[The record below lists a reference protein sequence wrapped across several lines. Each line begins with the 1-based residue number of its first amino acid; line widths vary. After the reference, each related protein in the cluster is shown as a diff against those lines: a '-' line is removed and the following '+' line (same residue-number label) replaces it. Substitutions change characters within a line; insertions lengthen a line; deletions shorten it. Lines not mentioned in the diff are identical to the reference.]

1 MVNYVYGEQL
11 YREFVK
17 FRDLFLANAVAR
29 AQHVDKASDGRFVRP
44 VVVLPF
50 KETDRIQADIDKWTA
65 MAKELEQY
73 PDLNVP
79 RTILYP
85 VPNILRGVRKATTY
99 QTEAINSVNMTA
111 KRIIHLL
118 DKDIRIQKAGD
129 ITEWS
134 RRYIGNLER
143 TKRLMEKF
151 PDEEKF
157 RMRIHGFNE
166 TMLRVHYI
174 STSPNYN
181 GGKSVPYHVPL
192 CGVFICDE
200 TLRDGLSIGPEFEK
214 EKFSLYD
221 SIEPIIC
228 DRWPQAKIYR
238 LKDIE
243 DVKGNLARIR
253 EDKKALS
260 AASTTRTRYTKQG
273 SPVND
278 NPESSK

>member
-11 YREFVK
+11 YRDFVK
-17 FRDLFLANAVAR
+17 FRDLFLASAVAR
-29 AQHVDKASDGRFVRP
+29 AQHIDKTSDGRSVRP

-50 KETDRIQADIDKWTA
+50 KETDRVQADIDRWAA

-79 RTILYP
+79 KTILYP
-85 VPNILRGVRKATTY
+85 IPNILRGVRKATTY

-118 DKDIRIQKAGD
+118 DKDIRIQKSGE
-129 ITEWS
+129 ITDWS
-134 RRYIGNLER
+134 KKYIDNLEK
-143 TKRLMEKF
+143 TKKLMESF
-151 PDEEKF
+151 PEDEKF

-200 TLRDGLSIGPEFEK
+200 TLRDGLFLSPEFEK

-238 LKDIE
+238 IKDIE
-243 DVKGNLARIR
+243 DVKNKFALLR
-253 EDKKALS
+253 EAKKAQS
-260 AASTTRTRYTKQG
+260 AASTTRTRKEKKG

>member
-11 YREFVK
+11 YRDFVK
-17 FRDLFLANAVAR
+17 FRDLFLASAVAR
-29 AQHVDKASDGRFVRP
+29 AQHIDKTSDGRSVRP

-50 KETDRIQADIDKWTA
+50 KETDRVQADIDRWAA

-79 RTILYP
+79 KTILYP
-85 VPNILRGVRKATTY
+85 IPNILRGVRKATTY

-118 DKDIRIQKAGD
+118 DKDIRIQKSGE
-129 ITEWS
+129 ITDWS
-134 RRYIGNLER
+134 KKYIDNLEK
-143 TKRLMEKF
+143 TKKLMESF
-151 PDEEKF
+151 PEDEKF

-200 TLRDGLSIGPEFEK
+200 TLRDGLFLSPEFEK

-238 LKDIE
+238 IKDID
-243 DVKGNLARIR
+243 DVKNKFALLR
-253 EDKKALS
+253 EAKKAQS
-260 AASTTRTRYTKQG
+260 AASTTRTRKEKKG